1 MKLASLLAMA
11 ILSTGI
17 HIASAQDLVL
27 AVNEGV
33 TYRNA
38 GLASERYKPLLQLL
52 SKELKQNVVVQSV
65 DKYSNFAKGLAAGKY
80 DLAFVHPTHIGLYG
94 VNHNGYEGIATAKGF
109 TQYRAHI
116 MVKKDSPLKTIM
128 DLQGKTIGV
137 PAMESITTTMFRAAL
152 RELHFVHPENG
163 FIATRYQAAVP
174 FMIDN
179 DFAVAGVTGSAKVAK
194 KWEDKGGRIL
204 AETKPTPIKLFLI
217 SKKINAADREKV
229 KNLMLTLQDSDVG
242 NKALAKIGMTGF
254 VPWNDAVMT
263 EASNRLGVN

>member
-65 DKYSNFAKGLAAGKY
+65 DKYSTFAKGLADGKY

-109 TQYRAHI
+109 TTYRAHI
-116 MVKKDSPLKTIM
+116 MVKKDSPLKNMM

-137 PAMESITTTMFRAAL
+137 PAIESITTAMFIASL
-152 RELHFVHPENG
+152 RQLNFVNPENG

-194 KWEDKGGRIL
+194 QWEEKGGRIL

-217 SKKINAADREKV
+217 TKKISAAEREKV
-229 KNLMLTLQDSDVG
+229 KTLMLALQDNEAGKV
-242 NKALAKIGMTGF
+242 ALSKIGMTGF
-254 VPWNDAVMT
+254 VPWDNAVMT
-263 EASNRLGVN
+263 EASVRLGVN